1 MAVGHDLE
9 SCTSAVQHHILRNPA
24 DDKRRI
30 VLVDTP
36 GFGDTY
42 LDDTE
47 VLKRIAL
54 WLARS

>member
-1 MAVGHDLE
+1 MGVGHGLK
-9 SCTSAVQHHILRNPA
+9 SCTSVVQHHILRNSTNGKP
-24 DDKRRI
+24 RI

-54 WLARS
+54 WLACA

>member
-9 SCTSAVQHHILRNPA
+9 SCTSVVQHYVLSNPTNA
-24 DDKRRI
+24 KHRI